1 MPTAVLF
8 DLYNTLV
15 DGGDRQSDRLRAEM
29 AADLQVDAEHF
40 SRLWF
45 ESWPARSTGA
55 LGDAEATVRAVA
67 RQAGGDPSEA
77 AVRLA
82 SARRMALQRRILWPK
97 PSTLAALDRIRA
109 AGWHT
114 AVVSNC
120 THETAALWKTTPLA
134 PRFEAAAF
142 SVELGIAKPDPAIFL
157 AACTALRVPPV
168 ECVYIGDGADNEL
181 SAAAA
186 LGMSV
191 VQTEEF
197 KPATGGWPRQRV
209 ESLGEFAALLL
220 SGQPARSPRSA
231 AAW

>member
-15 DGGDRQSDRLRAEM
+15 DGGDRQSERLRAEM
-29 AADLQVDAEHF
+29 AADLNVDPQRFAA
-40 SRLWF
+40 LWYQ
-45 ESWPARSTGA
+45 SWAARSTGA

-67 RQAGGDPSEA
+67 RQAGADPSAA

-82 SARRMALQRRILWPK
+82 CARRLAFQRRTLWPS
-97 PSTLAALDRIRA
+97 PGTLAALDRIRA
-109 AGWHT
+109 AGWRT

-120 THETAALWKTTPLA
+120 THETATLWKTTPLA
-134 PRFEAAAF
+134 PRFEAAAL

-157 AACTALRVPPV
+157 AACTALGVAPA

-181 SAAAA
+181 PAAAA

-197 KPATGGWPRQRV
+197 KPSTGAWPRQRV
-209 ESLGEFAALLL
+209 ANLGEFAAALL
-220 SGQPARSPRSA
+220 SGQPERSPRSA
-231 AAW
+231 PAW

>member
-15 DGGDRQSDRLRAEM
+15 DGGDRQSERLRAEM
-29 AADLQVDAEHF
+29 AADLNVDPERFGA
-40 SRLWF
+40 LWYQ
-45 ESWPARSTGA
+45 SWAARSTGA

-67 RQAGGDPSEA
+67 RQAGADPSAA

-82 SARRMALQRRILWPK
+82 CARRLAFQRRILWP
-97 PSTLAALDRIRA
+97 SAGTLEALDRIRA
-109 AGWHT
+109 AGWRT

-120 THETAALWKTTPLA
+120 THETATLWKTTPLA
-134 PRFEAAAF
+134 PRFEAAAL

-157 AACTALRVPPV
+157 AACTALGVAPA

-181 SAAAA
+181 PAAAA

-197 KPATGGWPRQRV
+197 KPATGAWPRQRV
-209 ESLGEFAALLL
+209 ASLGEFAAALL
-220 SGQPARSPRSA
+220 SGQPERSPRSA
-231 AAW
+231 PAW